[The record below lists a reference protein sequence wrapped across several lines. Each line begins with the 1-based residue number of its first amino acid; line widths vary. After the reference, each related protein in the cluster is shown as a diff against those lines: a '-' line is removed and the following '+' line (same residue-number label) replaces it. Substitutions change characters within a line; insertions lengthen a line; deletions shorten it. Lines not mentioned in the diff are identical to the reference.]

1 MFLYVYTNHFLYIY
15 VSNIRNTNTKVSLFP
30 SFPRSNANNV
40 YSKRFV
46 RSDIGINFLGAL
58 VEAISQR
65 CLHSQPSRFIY
76 LTFLFGG
83 STVSGR

>member
-1 MFLYVYTNHFLYIY
+1 MNTCARIIFYIY
-15 VSNIRNTNTKVSLFP
+15 IYIKYTKYEYKSLSLP
-30 SFPRSNANNV
+30 IFPRSNANNV

-46 RSDIGINFLGAL
+46 RSDTGINFLGAL

>member
-1 MFLYVYTNHFLYIY
+1 MREIH
-15 VSNIRNTNTKVSLFP
+15 KVSLFP
-30 SFPRSNANNV
+30 SLPRSNANNV

-46 RSDIGINFLGAL
+46 PSDTGINFLGAL